1 MSTCD
6 PAALHAHADHLDHV
20 AAVGGYHD
28 EATGRRVILTQT
40 EREERTRDAAILREV
55 AHQMEQE
62 VQQ

>member
-28 EATGRRVILTQT
+28 DETGQRVILTQT
-40 EREERTRDAAILREV
+40 EREAWAKDAAILRDI

-62 VQQ
+62 ARQ